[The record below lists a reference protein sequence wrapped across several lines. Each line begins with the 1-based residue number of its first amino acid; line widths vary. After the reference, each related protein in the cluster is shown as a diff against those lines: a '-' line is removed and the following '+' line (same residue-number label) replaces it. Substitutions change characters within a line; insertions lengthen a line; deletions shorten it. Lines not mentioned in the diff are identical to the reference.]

1 MKKFVALLLLAAMLA
16 VSMSSCAVDM
26 EDFGSIIPM
35 YLATP
40 QEDLDPTEMIYDKDF
55 VKVSGL
61 VYEGLTQVTS
71 KGEIETS
78 LISSWEQKYDE
89 DREEYFLYINLVSS
103 KWNDGRTFTA
113 DHVIYSWKRVLSPE
127 VASPAAS
134 LLYDVKNARDVKSGL
149 KTIDDLGIASVD
161 ANTIEVQFEKP
172 IDPELFLEAISSP
185 SLVPLRDDA
194 IVGKEDVWSTNINDI
209 ATNGKFSLKSMS
221 ADGEYTLEFSKFY
234 RLSTD
239 AEDGYNVYV
248 KPYQLISDYGKTPE
262 DAIKDFENGS
272 IYYVGGFTKETYAAN
287 EKKIETSDSLSSYT
301 YFFDCT
307 NEVLK
312 NAKVRKALSISLDRE
327 KIASTIGMGAKA
339 ANGFVTDAAT
349 GTSMKKSFRDGA
361 KAVYATSAK
370 LDEAK
375 SLLKE
380 AGVSSGA
387 FALTYRNDRAY
398 DAEVAEYVKGVWE
411 GLGFKVTLNAL
422 DVAAYEKALYEGD
435 FDAIALDYMAL
446 STNAYSALAPFA
458 PAFSGSVV
466 SVDTDSS
473 GIAPHVTGY
482 ESEAY
487 TKLLEEVL
495 SETERS
501 ARAKKLVE
509 AEKLLAED
517 CPAIALT
524 FYSNAYLASSDLKGL
539 DVSPYGYTL
548 FTEAKLKGYEKKN
561 DAYLAAR
568 EAAEQ
573 AEKKEK

>member
-1 MKKFVALLLLAAMLA
+1 MKKIIALLLLAAMLA

-35 YLATP
+35 YLSSP
-40 QEDLDPTEMIYDKDF
+40 QTDLDPAEMIYDKDF

-61 VYEGLTQVTS
+61 VFEGLTQVTS

-78 LISSWEQKYDE
+78 LISNWEQKYDE
-89 DREEYFLYINLVSS
+89 DREEYFLYIDLVST

-113 DHVIYSWKRVLSPE
+113 DHVIYAWKRVLSPE
-127 VASPAAS
+127 VASPAAA
-134 LLYDVKNARDVKSGL
+134 LLYDVKNAKDVKAGL

-161 ANTIEVQFEKP
+161 ANTIEVQLEKP

-194 IVGKEDVWSTNINDI
+194 IVGKEDIWSTNVNDI
-209 ATNGKFSLKSMS
+209 ATNGKFSLKSMK
-221 ADGEYTLEFSKFY
+221 ADGDYNLEFSKFY

-262 DAIKDFENGS
+262 DAIKAFNDGS
-272 IYYVGGFTKETYAAN
+272 IYYVGAFTKETFAAN
-287 EKKIETSDSLSSYT
+287 EKKIESFDSLSTYT

-312 NAKVRKALSISLDRE
+312 DAKVRKALSSALDRE
-327 KIASTIGMGAKA
+327 KIASIIGMNSEA
-339 ANGFVTDAAT
+339 AEGFVPAAAT
-349 GTSMKKSFRDGA
+349 GNSMKKSFRSGA
-361 KAVYATSAK
+361 KAVYSTTAK

-380 AGVSSGA
+380 AGVSSGS
-387 FALTYRNDRAY
+387 FAITFRNDRAY
-398 DAEVAEYVKGVWE
+398 DAEVAEYAKSVWE
-411 GLGFKVTLNAL
+411 GLGFKVTLNAQGPE
-422 DVAAYEKALYEGD
+422 AYEKALYGGD
-435 FDAIALDYMAL
+435 FDVIALDYQAL

-458 PAFSGSVV
+458 PAYSGSVV

-487 TKLLEEVL
+487 SKIMDEVL
-495 SETERS
+495 AETSRS

-509 AEKLLAED
+509 AEKVLAED

-524 FYSNAYLASSDLKGL
+524 FYAHSYLASSELKDLE
-539 DVSPYGYTL
+539 VSPYGYTL
-548 FTEAKLKGYEKKN
+548 FTDAKLKGYEKKN
-561 DAYLAAR
+561 EAYLAAL
-568 EAAEQ
+568 EQ
-573 AEKKEK
+573 AENESK